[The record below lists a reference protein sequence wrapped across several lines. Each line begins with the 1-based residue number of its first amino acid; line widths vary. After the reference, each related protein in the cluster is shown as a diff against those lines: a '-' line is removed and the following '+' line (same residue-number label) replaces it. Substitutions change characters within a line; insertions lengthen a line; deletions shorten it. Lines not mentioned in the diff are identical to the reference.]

1 MRGLCLPLRPH
12 GVALQSDSEIPSRRD
27 VDIFLR
33 LFEQLEKIS
42 AFPTF
47 PLEDIDNVTLT
58 FKRTVTISIVPT
70 PSSASDA
77 QACAVGALAQVVRSS
92 SLLACHCC
100 SGGRIIYHPSQ
111 SGLRGVVVLLDM
123 HFDGIPRW
131 RIVLICYCSAAVL

>member
-1 MRGLCLPLRPH
+1 MHQSTQKQLPTFVFESIRLESGLSILSHGGTICAGCVCRY

-58 FKRTVTISIVPT
+58 FKRTVTISIVPR
-70 PSSASDA
+70 A
-77 QACAVGALAQVVRSS
+77 GAFTYLRCST
-92 SLLACHCC
+92 CH
-100 SGGRIIYHPSQ
+100 
-111 SGLRGVVVLLDM
+111 
-123 HFDGIPRW
+123 
-131 RIVLICYCSAAVL
+131 SAARAETRTRLRL

>member
-1 MRGLCLPLRPH
+1 MHQSTQKQLPTFVFESIRLESGLGILSHGGTICTGCVCRY

-58 FKRTVTISIVPT
+58 FKRTVTISIVPR
-70 PSSASDA
+70 A
-77 QACAVGALAQVVRSS
+77 GAFIYLRCGT
-92 SLLACHCC
+92 CH
-100 SGGRIIYHPSQ
+100 
-111 SGLRGVVVLLDM
+111 
-123 HFDGIPRW
+123 
-131 RIVLICYCSAAVL
+131 SAARRNRAETRTRLRL